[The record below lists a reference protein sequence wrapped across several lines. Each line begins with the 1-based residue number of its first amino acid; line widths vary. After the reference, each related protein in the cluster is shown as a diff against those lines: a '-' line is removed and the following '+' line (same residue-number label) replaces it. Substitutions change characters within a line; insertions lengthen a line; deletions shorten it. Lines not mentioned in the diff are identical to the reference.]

1 LFLIYYIIYYIII
14 IFFLKSKKG
23 IYKGIKEREKR
34 RKIKR
39 RKKRRKR
46 RRKQENKIKWF
57 HIIVIKMWIIFFI
70 LFFNFPSPFSVIFSA
85 YHNSSPKMDYR
96 NCGLKMWIIFLF
108 YFSTFRLRFPSY
120 LPLIIILALKW
131 IIAIVA
137 LKCWVMVLVLSGRGW
152 IVRVFIRTRGLGPK
166 KKNWAIANILEYI
179 YLPE

>member
-1 LFLIYYIIYYIII
+1 MFLIYYIIYYIII

-57 HIIVIKMWIIFFI
+57 HIIVIYIFF
-70 LFFNFPSPFSVIFSA
+70 
-85 YHNSSPKMDYR
+85 Y
-96 NCGLKMWIIFLF
+96 FL
-108 YFSTFRLRFPSY
+108 TFRLRFPSY
-120 LPLIIILALKW
+120 FPLIIILALKW